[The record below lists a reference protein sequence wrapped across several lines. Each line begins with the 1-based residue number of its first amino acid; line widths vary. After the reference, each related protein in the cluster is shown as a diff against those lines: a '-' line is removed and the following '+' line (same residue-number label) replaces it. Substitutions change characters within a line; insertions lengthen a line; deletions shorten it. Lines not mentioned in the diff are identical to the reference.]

1 MSGAALEDLPGTPI
15 SQGDLLQMA
24 EQRQCNIGICASYAH
39 LARGLRPLEPSFP
52 DAGEFLNLQLR
63 LTGGKTDLHR
73 CRYLPN
79 FPEPLALTISLIC
92 NNLAD
97 LLPSSGALCGSGKKE
112 ENLAHMEET

>member
-1 MSGAALEDLPGTPI
+1 M

-39 LARGLRPLEPSFP
+39 LARGLRPLEPSCFP
-52 DAGEFLNLQLR
+52 AAGELSEFTAEAHR
-63 LTGGKTDLHR
+63 REDLHR
-73 CRYLPN
+73 CLYLPN
-79 FPEPLALTISLIC
+79 FPGPLALTVSLMC